1 MPTHMLRAAALVAAI
16 LPPLSVAG
24 PLSLDQALELAV
36 QRSESARSAR
46 AGVNSAFEAA
56 RAAGQLPDPMLRA
69 GVDNLPVTGADRIS
83 TTRDSMTMKRIGIS
97 QEWLSADKRAA
108 RQAAADAMVGREAV
122 QGRVAVADT
131 RLQTAMAY
139 LDAFYA
145 GEALKLTTLA
155 ERHAHEELET
165 ARARLS
171 SSTGSMG
178 STGSN
183 TQEVLALTGARGVAE
198 DESAELRQ
206 QQGSAGV
213 SLQRWVGVRTEELAF
228 AALPALPSEQDYVS
242 GHPSVVALQRDID
255 VARQNAAV
263 ASSERKPNWTWEV
276 SYGQRTGYSDMV
288 SFGVS
293 IPLQLARD
301 RRQDRET
308 ASKLALVDKAE
319 ADLAEATRA
328 AAGEYR
334 ALTSDVQR
342 LRERVDRYRSN
353 VVAPAQHRTA
363 AATAAYRSNQASLM
377 TLFDARHAEVEAQRK
392 LLTLQRDLA
401 KAQAQLVF
409 RPLDSGARQ

>member
-1 MPTHMLRAAALVAAI
+1 MPTHVLRATVLVAAI
-16 LPPLSVAG
+16 LPGLAVAG

-46 AGVNSAFEAA
+46 AGVTSASEAA

-69 GVDNLPVTGADRIS
+69 GVDNLPVTGADRFS
-83 TTRDSMTMKRIGIS
+83 TTRDSMTMKRIGVS

-122 QGRVAVADT
+122 QIQVAVADT

-145 GEALKLTTLA
+145 GEALKLTTLM
-155 ERHAHEELET
+155 EHHAHEELE
-165 ARARLS
+165 AAHARLS
-171 SSTGSMG
+171 SSTGS
-178 STGSN
+178 S
-183 TQEVLALTGARGVAE
+183 QEVLALTGARGVAQ
-198 DESAELRQ
+198 DESAEVRQ
-206 QQGSAGV
+206 QQGSAHV
-213 SLQRWVGVRTEELAF
+213 SLQRRVGVRADELAF
-228 AALPALPSEQDYVS
+228 TTLPAPPSEQAYVA
-242 GHPSVVALQRDID
+242 GHPSVVAMQRDID
-255 VARQNAAV
+255 VARQNATV
-263 ASSERKPNWTWEV
+263 ASSERRPNWTWEV

-301 RRQDRET
+301 QRQDRET
-308 ASKLALVDKAE
+308 ASKLALVDKAQ

-328 AAGEYR
+328 ATAEYQ
-334 ALTSDVQR
+334 ALVSDARR

-353 VVAPAQHRTA
+353 VVTPAQHRTA

-377 TLFDARHAEVEAQRK
+377 TLFEARHAEVEAQRR

-409 RPLDSGARQ
+409 RPLNPGAMQ